1 MVLSVSKTYIKLKDL
16 ILEKKFLQ
24 KETNKLKNF
33 NSHLESRLEQQEKR
47 LGAVSIELNKTWNLV
62 GRMQR
67 QHRQLHTHEQVLRYQ
82 LQQKRR
88 MLSELKEELEYCRRK
103 WALAKEKNNES
114 QSQWDSLRLE
124 FSRRKEQDA
133 SNSAESGYSDGPASE
148 DDDEN
153 IDAAATSPT
162 RRGNKEKFLLKVEQS
177 GRKMSRIHS
186 VSPIRCAKEMATNRR
201 NSDTTITQFATEMF
215 QTTTP
220 VLVQPIVHTAI
231 EGENSVKIGVHF
243 ATEISSLP
251 SSSSSGQV
259 KVTEPNVHSSKSCT
273 AAVRKLIEAKAST
286 FKSKT
291 CFEQRT
297 SRATQKSA
305 LENSGESL
313 EAMFMRLSGQENEN
327 DNENDNESTDDDES
341 EATNHEDSDS
351 RESDVLAKDE
361 GRRNLRAERIQ
372 RLEEQCKNL
381 LAQVTR
387 TSNRNDELNRQADEI
402 QRRFTPVRE
411 TTARSLPPRAH
422 TIDVVD
428 NHSQPIATTSASATT
443 TVKTD
448 EECLTPAEREYTS
461 RRAERLKRLE
471 AECKAFLN
479 KANKTANRAIEID
492 NQTEY
497 LHGRHSGEP
506 TTNEEADSTTDG
518 EVSQVNATDSPNET
532 QNADETIA
540 STDNDESTQPE
551 DAVQ

>member
-114 QSQWDSLRLE
+114 QIQWDSLRLE
-124 FSRRKEQDA
+124 FSKRKELDA

-153 IDAAATSPT
+153 VAATSPN
-162 RRGNKEKFLLKVEQS
+162 RRGNKEKFLLKVEQN

-186 VSPIRCAKEMATNRR
+186 VSPIRCAKETIMNRR
-201 NSDTTITQFATEMF
+201 NSDTTVTQFAIEMF
-215 QTTTP
+215 QTSTP
-220 VLVQPIVHTAI
+220 VLVQPIMHTASA
-231 EGENSVKIGVHF
+231 GENSVKIGVHF
-243 ATEISSLP
+243 GADTSA
-251 SSSSSGQV
+251 SSSSGQV
-259 KVTEPNVHSSKSCT
+259 KVTEPKVHTSSKSCT
-273 AAVRKLIEAKAST
+273 AAVRKLIESKAST
-286 FKSKT
+286 AKSKT

-297 SRATQKSA
+297 SRTAQKAVKEKS
-305 LENSGESL
+305 EESL
-313 EAMFMRLSGQENEN
+313 EAMFLRLSGQENEN
-327 DNENDNESTDDDES
+327 NNESTDEDEPD
-341 EATNHEDSDS
+341 ATTCEELDSG
-351 RESDVLAKDE
+351 ESDILAKDE
-361 GRRNLRAERIQ
+361 ERRKLRAVRIQ
-372 RLEEQCKNL
+372 RLEEQCKSL
-381 LAQVTR
+381 LTQVTK
-387 TSNRNDELNRQADEI
+387 TSNRNDELNRQVDKI
-402 QRRFTPVRE
+402 QSRFTPVRE
-411 TTARSLPPRAH
+411 TTAQTLPARAQ
-422 TIDVVD
+422 TFDVAE
-428 NHSQPIATTSASATT
+428 NHDEPIASTSTAPR
-443 TVKTD
+443 VKTD

-461 RRAERLKRLE
+461 RRAKRLERLE

-479 KANKTANRAIEID
+479 RANTTANRASEID
-492 NQTEY
+492 NQVEY

-506 TTNEEADSTTDG
+506 STNGASNSTTD
-518 EVSQVNATDSPNET
+518 EQTLQTNTSESQNANET
-532 QNADETIA
+532 TA
-540 STDNDESTQPE
+540 STDNEPAEPE
-551 DAVQ
+551 NSVQ

>member
-47 LGAVSIELNKTWNLV
+47 LGAVSVELNKTWNLV

-103 WALAKEKNNES
+103 WALAKEKNKES
-114 QSQWDSLRLE
+114 QTQWDSLRLE
-124 FSRRKEQDA
+124 FSKRKQLDA

-153 IDAAATSPT
+153 IDVAAASPT

-177 GRKMSRIHS
+177 GRKMPRIHS
-186 VSPIRCAKEMATNRR
+186 VSPIRCAKEIIENRR
-201 NSDTTITQFATEMF
+201 NSDTTVTQFATEMF
-215 QTTTP
+215 QSTAP
-220 VLVQPIVHTAI
+220 VLVQPIMHTAF

-243 ATEISSLP
+243 ETDSSP
-251 SSSSSGQV
+251 TSSSALV
-259 KVTEPNVHSSKSCT
+259 KVTEPNVHGSKPSA
-273 AAVRKLIEAKAST
+273 AAVRKLIESKAST
-286 FKSKT
+286 SKSKT

-297 SRATQKSA
+297 SRAAPKA
-305 LENSGESL
+305 AGEKPEESL
-313 EAMFMRLSGQENEN
+313 EAMFLRLSGQETETN
-327 DNENDNESTDDDES
+327 NESTDDDEP
-341 EATNHEDSDS
+341 EARNREDSDS
-351 RESDVLAKDE
+351 GESDILIKDE
-361 GRRNLRAERIQ
+361 EIRKLRAARIQ
-372 RLEEQCKNL
+372 RLEEQCKSL
-381 LAQVTR
+381 LTQVTR
-387 TSNRNDELNRQADEI
+387 TSNRNDELNRQVDQI

-411 TTARSLPPRAH
+411 TTAHPLPTRAH
-422 TIDVVD
+422 TIDVAE
-428 NHSQPIATTSASATT
+428 NHREPVASTSVVN

-461 RRAERLKRLE
+461 RRAERLARME

-479 KANKTANRAIEID
+479 KVTTMANRAIEVD
-492 NQTEY
+492 NHTEY
-497 LHGRHSGEP
+497 LHGRHSGEA
-506 TTNEEADSTTDG
+506 TTSEAASSTTDEG
-518 EVSQVNATDSPNET
+518 VVQVNLSETSNEDRDGT
-532 QNADETIA
+532 QNADETITT
-540 STDNDESTQPE
+540 TDNEPTEPDNVEQ
-551 DAVQ
+551 

>member
-114 QSQWDSLRLE
+114 QIQWDSLRLE
-124 FSRRKEQDA
+124 FSKRKELDA

-153 IDAAATSPT
+153 VAATSPN

-186 VSPIRCAKEMATNRR
+186 VSPIRCAKETSSNRR
-201 NSDTTITQFATEMF
+201 NSDTTVTQFAIEMF

-220 VLVQPIVHTAI
+220 VLVQPIVHTATK
-231 EGENSVKIGVHF
+231 GENSVKIGVHIG
-243 ATEISSLP
+243 ADTST
-251 SSSSSGQV
+251 SSSSGQL
-259 KVTEPNVHSSKSCT
+259 KVIEPNVHSSSKSCT
-273 AAVRKLIEAKAST
+273 ATVRKLIESKANT
-286 FKSKT
+286 AKSKT

-297 SRATQKSA
+297 SRAAQKAATEKS
-305 LENSGESL
+305 EESL
-313 EAMFMRLSGQENEN
+313 EAMFLRLSGQQTENN
-327 DNENDNESTDDDES
+327 DESTDEDEPETSKCEEFTSAES
-341 EATNHEDSDS
+341 EI
-351 RESDVLAKDE
+351 LAKDDE
-361 GRRNLRAERIQ
+361 RRKLRAVRIQ
-372 RLEEQCKNL
+372 RLEEQCKSL
-381 LAQVTR
+381 LTQVTK
-387 TSNRNDELNRQADEI
+387 TSNRNDELNRQVDKI
-402 QRRFTPVRE
+402 QSRFTPVRE
-411 TTARSLPPRAH
+411 TTARELPARAQSL
-422 TIDVVD
+422 DMVE
-428 NHSQPIATTSASATT
+428 NHQEPIASTSAPPTA
-443 TVKTD
+443 KTD
-448 EECLTPAEREYTS
+448 EECLTPAEREYTT

-479 KANKTANRAIEID
+479 RANTTANRATEID
-492 NQTEY
+492 NQVEY
-497 LHGRHSGEP
+497 LHGRHSDEP
-506 TTNEEADSTTDG
+506 TTSEATNSTTG
-518 EVSQVNATDSPNET
+518 EHTLQTNSTES
-532 QNADETIA
+532 QNADETTA
-540 STDNDESTQPE
+540 PTDKEPTEPE
-551 DAVQ
+551 NSVQ